1 MLDLSLPGSNRST
14 LEVLCIGAH
23 CDDIEIGCGAT
34 LMRLAEERQ
43 LSITWVVLAS
53 TPERATETRRSAAA
67 FLRAARRSSVQCA
80 TFDDGYLPARWAEV
94 KDYFETLKR
103 LPGPDVIFTHERN
116 DLHQDHR
123 VASELTWNTFR
134 DHLILEFEIPKFDGG
149 LLQPNLYVPA
159 SRRIV
164 DRKCRQL
171 RQAYASQRRKPW
183 FDEET
188 FRGLM
193 RLRGLE
199 CNAPGGYAEAFHAR
213 KIRI

>member
-1 MLDLSLPGSNRST
+1 M

-34 LMRLAEERQ
+34 LMRLADERR
-43 LSITWVVLAS
+43 LSVTWVILSS
-53 TPERATETRRSAAA
+53 TTARAAETRRAASA
-67 FLRAARRSSVQCA
+67 FLRRARRHQVQFA
-80 TFDDGYLPARWAEV
+80 SFDDGFLPARWSEV
-94 KDYFETLKR
+94 KAYFETLKG
-103 LPGPDVIFTHERN
+103 LPRPDLIFTHEAR

-123 VASELTWNTFR
+123 IACELTWNTFR

-149 LLQPNLYVPA
+149 LTQPNLYVPA
-159 SRRIV
+159 SRRTL
-164 DRKCRQL
+164 RNKCALLHR
-171 RQAYASQRRKPW
+171 AYASQRRKAW

-199 CNAPGGYAEAFHAR
+199 CNAPEGYAEAFHAR
-213 KIRI
+213 KVRL